1 MSTESCL
8 LKIGLDRF
16 LELDGQNGQSSNF
29 RHDHEIQPEKLGVR
43 DCGAFGAMG
52 FLEDGNGVAGCLRV
66 LAGYWSWK
74 SGWTKKPLYHA
85 RLWGEGKTFGGL
97 RPKKGQ
103 VNKWIDTAT

>member
-52 FLEDGNGVAGCLRV
+52 FLDWIRRGGVFAGVGGV
-66 LAGYWSWK
+66 LD
-74 SGWTKKPLYHA
+74 L
-85 RLWGEGKTFGGL
+85 GG
-97 RPKKGQ
+97 RQ
-103 VNKWIDTAT
+103 NFWWA

>member
-52 FLEDGNGVAGCLRV
+52 FLEKLLVGLGQKKD
-66 LAGYWSWK
+66 K
-74 SGWTKKPLYHA
+74 STS
-85 RLWGEGKTFGGL
+85 GL
-97 RPKKGQ
+97 IQQRSF
-103 VNKWIDTAT
+103 VITITCW